1 MKQKLLSVLLVLA
14 MALTMLPTAAFAEET
29 ATPAVSGYGFV
40 WKGGEHSDLVEGA
53 TTSGDWMDET
63 MYVYFAKAPAAN
75 VNLWFQVKV
84 GEHTWGCAAPGG
96 KKTYAFSFLNRGS
109 QWELHP
115 TISGESFDYD
125 DQNVTH
131 AKSYMQAGKV
141 TLEVF
146 TPTNAIQGAQTTAPS
161 ADALGTAIFTQE
173 ITIAASTDVKETV
186 DPATSGKT
194 KLGAGT
200 VSGAI
205 LNQADDAVKN
215 IKVTAKAGT
224 AGSDGVIPVALT
236 ADATIPTH
244 KNGQGK
250 DGVWVGF
257 ALAAPE
263 GAAKVKYA
271 FSPSA
276 LTASSELAETELEAN
291 VAGDKSG
298 IAFYANKSDESPK
311 IYAAVQWIPAENDT
325 THTASDV
332 TVYKMDLSEIN
343 KPETPVDPPT
353 EGTLKFAALSD
364 NFIFS
369 GMGDKAVSDLVETG
383 LKVSEPDANKVVKVT
398 GIAKYAAWAEFN
410 GNTEDKEQEGHYLP
424 IQIKGVEGQKI
435 TIKGLKEKEFTFGS
449 DGSCELAMF
458 LDKLTESKFTVTVG
472 EVEASSKEVGDIYTI
487 DLSGVTLLPKTA
499 EDTTVES
506 KPGENG
512 SVGTVEVS
520 KGDNKVVIP
529 GDLST
534 GTASDKVELGQMIV
548 KVDAVGNNE
557 DVTVDKNTPADVS
570 NAIKGTGSKI
580 VEVTIREVN
589 DADAEGTE
597 KNLFNDEAGL
607 PGNTQITVTIGGLTS
622 GTTYHVFCIKD
633 DGSVSYYGYKTV
645 SGTTLDVK
653 TSHLCHFAAVKETD
667 AVKEAVKTMAVEP
680 NTGLEGS
687 AGGTV
692 TPGSIV
698 VNSVADSGAIGR
710 KVTVTGLTAEN
721 VTVQIAKPGNTAPA
735 VVFNIPKATAVNGFN
750 VNAGSVVTVWNG
762 VVTFVD
768 GAPSNPPAASAPYT
782 VPANG

>member
-40 WKGGEHSDLVEGA
+40 WKGGEHTNDLVEGA

-63 MYVYFAKAPAAN
+63 MYVYFAKAPAEN

-84 GEHTWGCAAPGG
+84 NDHTWGCAAPGG

-115 TISGESFDYD
+115 TINGESFDYSGN
-125 DQNVTH
+125 NVTH
-131 AKSYMQAGKV
+131 ATKYMKDGTV

-146 TPTNAIQGAQTTAPS
+146 TPAKAIEGEQKTAPS

-186 DPATSGKT
+186 DSATSGK

-205 LNQADDAVKN
+205 LNQAIEEVKD
-215 IKVTAKAGT
+215 ITVTAKAGT
-224 AGSDGVIPVALT
+224 ADSDGVIPVALT
-236 ADATIPTH
+236 ASATIPTH
-244 KNGQGK
+244 KNGENK

-276 LTASSELAETELEAN
+276 LNASSTLTETELEAN

-311 IYAAVQWIPAENDT
+311 IYAAVQWIPAENDET
-325 THTASDV
+325 YTASDV

-343 KPETPVDPPT
+343 KPETPATSPLTVAPVTDETDLLGKKANDLQSDINVDT
-353 EGTLKFAALSD
+353 TDG
-364 NFIFS
+364 I
-369 GMGDKAVSDLVETG
+369 
-383 LKVSEPDANKVVKVT
+383 KVT
-398 GIAKYAAWAEFN
+398 GTSKYVTGYTGWSSVAE
-410 GNTEDKEQEGHYLP
+410 DQEGNYIALKLTTDSKED
-424 IQIKGVEGQKI
+424 IQFKSVDGTDNGYK
-435 TIKGLKEKEFTFGS
+435 TLDS
-449 DGSCELAMF
+449 DGILIWRISK
-458 LDKLTESKFTVTVG
+458 DKDGKVKPIEVKVG
-472 EVEASSKEVGDIYTI
+472 KDNFTI

-499 EDTTVES
+499 DGTKVEATTDANGNTTIKASDTDGKVTVALPAETAEGLTGNTI
-506 KPGENG
+506 KVENKA
-512 SVGTVEVS
+512 SFANVDLAQNTDKAVS
-520 KGDNKVVIP
+520 DVVK
-529 GDLST
+529 
-534 GTASDKVELGQMIV
+534 TASAG
-548 KVDAVGNNE
+548 AA
-557 DVTVDKNTPADVS
+557 VTVTDS
-570 NAIKGTGSKI
+570 NGKEVQITGEAVITITIK
-580 VEVTIREVN
+580 V
-589 DADAEGTE
+589 ADAG
-597 KNLFNDEAGL
+597 
-607 PGNTQITVTIGGLTS
+607 
-622 GTTYHVFCIKD
+622 TYHVFCIDKDGKVTSFGEYTADATTKTLTIKSKHLSQYPAVKITEENKAAIEAAAKLAGQD
-633 DGSVSYYGYKTV
+633 DGKVDGDT
-645 SGTTLDVK
+645 
-653 TSHLCHFAAVKETD
+653 
-667 AVKEAVKTMAVEP
+667 P
-680 NTGLEGS
+680 
-687 AGGTV
+687 V

-698 VNSVADSGAIGR
+698 VNSAVVSGAIGR

>member
-40 WKGGEHSDLVEGA
+40 WKGGEHSDLVQGA

-63 MYVYFAKAPAAN
+63 MYVYFAEAPAAN

-84 GEHTWGCAAPGG
+84 GEHTWGCAASGG
-96 KKTYAFSFLNRGS
+96 NNTYAFSFLNRGT

-115 TISGESFDYD
+115 AIDSEKFDYSGKD
-125 DQNVTH
+125 VTH
-131 AKSYMQAGKV
+131 ATKYMNAGKV

-146 TPTNAIQGAQTTAPS
+146 TPAKAIEGEQKTAPS

-186 DPATSGKT
+186 DSATSGK

-205 LNQADDAVKN
+205 LNQAIAEVKD
-215 IKVTAKAGT
+215 ITVTAKAGT

-236 ADATIPTH
+236 ASATIPTH
-244 KNGQGK
+244 KNGEDK

-291 VAGDKSG
+291 VAGNKSG

-311 IYAAVQWIPAENDT
+311 IYAAVQWIPAENDET
-325 THTASDV
+325 YTASDV
-332 TVYKMDLSEIN
+332 AVYKMDLSEIN
-343 KPETPVDPPT
+343 KPETPATSALTVEPVTGDTDLLGKTAADLQKDIEVDSS
-353 EGTLKFAALSD
+353 EG
-364 NFIFS
+364 I
-369 GMGDKAVSDLVETG
+369 
-383 LKVSEPDANKVVKVT
+383 KVT
-398 GIAKYAAWAEFN
+398 GTSNYV
-410 GNTEDKEQEGHYLP
+410 TEYTQWSSVKDDQEGNYIALKLTTDSKED
-424 IQIKGVEGQKI
+424 IQFKSVDGTDNGYK
-435 TIKGLKEKEFTFGS
+435 TLDS
-449 DGSCELAMF
+449 DGILIWRISK
-458 LDKLTESKFTVTVG
+458 DKDGNVKPIEVKVG
-472 EVEASSKEVGDIYTI
+472 KDNFTI
-487 DLSGVTLLPKTA
+487 DLSGVTLLPKAA
-499 EDTTVES
+499 E
-506 KPGENG
+506 
-512 SVGTVEVS
+512 GT
-520 KGDNKVVIP
+520 
-529 GDLST
+529 
-534 GTASDKVELGQMIV
+534 KVE
-548 KVDAVGNNE
+548 A
-557 DVTVDKNTPADVS
+557 TT
-570 NAIKGTGSKI
+570 
-580 VEVTIREVN
+580 
-589 DADAEGTE
+589 DAEGNTTIKASDTAGKVTVTLPVETTE
-597 KNLFNDEAGL
+597 ALT
-607 PGNTQITVTIGGLTS
+607 GNTVKVENKTSFADKDMAENTDKAVSTVVKTASAGAAVTVTDSEGNEVKVS
-622 GTTYHVFCIKD
+622 GKAVITITIKVEDAGTYHVFCIDKDGKVTSFGEYTADATTKTLTIKSKHLSQYPAVKITEENKAAVDAAAKAAGQD
-633 DGSVSYYGYKTV
+633 DGKVDGDT
-645 SGTTLDVK
+645 
-653 TSHLCHFAAVKETD
+653 
-667 AVKEAVKTMAVEP
+667 P
-680 NTGLEGS
+680 
-687 AGGTV
+687 V

-698 VNSVADSGAIGR
+698 VNSVADSGAIGH
-710 KVTVTGLTAEN
+710 KVTVTGLTAES

-762 VVTFVD
+762 EVTFVN

>member
-63 MYVYFAKAPAAN
+63 MYVYFAEAPAAN

-84 GEHTWGCAAPGG
+84 GDHTWGCAASGG
-96 KKTYAFSFLNRGS
+96 NKTYAFSFLNRGT

-115 TISGESFDYD
+115 TINGESFDYNGN
-125 DQNVTH
+125 NVTH
-131 AKSYMQAGKV
+131 ATKYMNAGKV

-146 TPTNAIQGAQTTAPS
+146 TPAKAIEGEQKTAPS
-161 ADALGTAIFTQE
+161 ADTLGTAIFTQE

-224 AGSDGVIPVALT
+224 ADSDGVIPVALT
-236 ADATIPTH
+236 ASATIPTH
-244 KNGQGK
+244 KNGENK

-271 FSPSA
+271 FGATADDVKTLSEIA
-276 LTASSELAETELEAN
+276 LEN
-291 VAGDKSG
+291 DIDGKGGKG

-311 IYAAVQWIPAENDT
+311 IYAAVQWIPAENDET
-325 THTASDV
+325 YTASDV

-343 KPETPVDPPT
+343 K
-353 EGTLKFAALSD
+353 
-364 NFIFS
+364 
-369 GMGDKAVSDLVETG
+369 
-383 LKVSEPDANKVVKVT
+383 SEPPATSALTVAPVTGETDLLGKKAADLQSNIDVDTSKGIKVT
-398 GIAKYAAWAEFN
+398 GTSKYVTGYTGWSSVAE
-410 GNTEDKEQEGHYLP
+410 DQEGNYIALKLSTDSKEA
-424 IQIKGVEGQKI
+424 IQFKSVDGTDNGYK
-435 TIKGLKEKEFTFGS
+435 TLDS
-449 DGSCELAMF
+449 DGILIWRISK
-458 LDKLTESKFTVTVG
+458 DKDGNVKPIEVKVG
-472 EVEASSKEVGDIYTI
+472 KDNFTI
-487 DLSGVTLLPKTA
+487 DLSGVTLLPKAAEGTKVEATTDAEGNTTIKASNTDGKVTVALPAETA
-499 EDTTVES
+499 EGLTGNTIKVENKTSFENADFAEGTASTVTDVVKTASAGAAVTVTDSEG
-506 KPGENG
+506 KE
-512 SVGTVEVS
+512 VEVS
-520 KGDNKVVIP
+520 GEAAITITIKV
-529 GDLST
+529 T
-534 GTASDKVELGQMIV
+534 
-548 KVDAVGNNE
+548 
-557 DVTVDKNTPADVS
+557 
-570 NAIKGTGSKI
+570 
-580 VEVTIREVN
+580 
-589 DADAEGTE
+589 
-597 KNLFNDEAGL
+597 EAG
-607 PGNTQITVTIGGLTS
+607 
-622 GTTYHVFCIKD
+622 TYHVFCIDKD
-633 DGSVSYYGYKTV
+633 GKVTSFGEYTADATTKTLTIKRTHL
-645 SGTTLDVK
+645 SQYPAVK
-653 TSHLCHFAAVKETD
+653 ITDENRAAVD
-667 AVKEAVKTMAVEP
+667 AAAKLA
-680 NTGLEGS
+680 GQDEGKVD
-687 AGGTV
+687 GDTPV

-735 VVFNIPKATAVNGFN
+735 VVFNIPKATAENGFN

-762 VVTFVD
+762 VVTFVN

>member
-14 MALTMLPTAAFAEET
+14 MALTLLPTAAFAEET

-40 WKGGEHSDLVEGA
+40 WKGGEHKDDLVEGA

-75 VNLWFQVKV
+75 VNLWFQVQV
-84 GEHTWGCAAPGG
+84 GEHTWGCAASGG
-96 KKTYAFSFLNRGS
+96 NNTYAFSFLNRGT

-115 TISGESFDYD
+115 TINGESFDYSGN
-125 DQNVTH
+125 NVTH
-131 AKSYMQAGKV
+131 ATKYMNAGTV
-141 TLEVF
+141 TLKVF
-146 TPTNAIQGAQTTAPS
+146 TPTKAIEGEQKTAPS

-186 DPATSGKT
+186 DSGKT

-205 LNQADDAVKN
+205 LNQAIAEVKD
-215 IKVTAKAGT
+215 ITVTAKAGT

-236 ADATIPTH
+236 ASATIPTH
-244 KNGQGK
+244 KNGENK

-276 LTASSELAETELEAN
+276 LTASSELTETELEAN

-311 IYAAVQWIPAENDT
+311 IYAAVQWIPAENDET
-325 THTASDV
+325 YTASDV

-343 KPETPVDPPT
+343 KPETPATSPLTVAPVTDETDLLGKKANDLQSDINVDT
-353 EGTLKFAALSD
+353 TDG
-364 NFIFS
+364 I
-369 GMGDKAVSDLVETG
+369 
-383 LKVSEPDANKVVKVT
+383 KVT
-398 GIAKYAAWAEFN
+398 GTSKYVTGYTGWSSVAE
-410 GNTEDKEQEGHYLP
+410 DQEGNYIALKLTTDSKED
-424 IQIKGVEGQKI
+424 IQFKSVDGTDNGYK
-435 TIKGLKEKEFTFGS
+435 TLDS
-449 DGSCELAMF
+449 DGILIWRISK
-458 LDKLTESKFTVTVG
+458 DKDGKVKPIEVKVG
-472 EVEASSKEVGDIYTI
+472 KDNFTI

-499 EDTTVES
+499 DGTKVEATTDANGNTTIKASDTDGKVTVALPAETAEGLTGNTI
-506 KPGENG
+506 KVENKA
-512 SVGTVEVS
+512 SFANVDLAQNTDKAVS
-520 KGDNKVVIP
+520 DVVK
-529 GDLST
+529 
-534 GTASDKVELGQMIV
+534 TASAG
-548 KVDAVGNNE
+548 AA
-557 DVTVDKNTPADVS
+557 VTVTDS
-570 NAIKGTGSKI
+570 NGKEVQITGEAVITITIK
-580 VEVTIREVN
+580 V
-589 DADAEGTE
+589 ADAG
-597 KNLFNDEAGL
+597 
-607 PGNTQITVTIGGLTS
+607 
-622 GTTYHVFCIKD
+622 TYHVFCIDKDGKVTSFGEYTADATTKTLTIKSKHLSQYPAVKITEENKAAIEAAAKLAGQD
-633 DGSVSYYGYKTV
+633 DGKVDGDT
-645 SGTTLDVK
+645 
-653 TSHLCHFAAVKETD
+653 
-667 AVKEAVKTMAVEP
+667 P
-680 NTGLEGS
+680 
-687 AGGTV
+687 V

-698 VNSVADSGAIGR
+698 VNSAVVSGAIGR

>member
-63 MYVYFAKAPAAN
+63 MYVYFAEAPAAN

-84 GEHTWGCAAPGG
+84 GDHTWGCAASGG
-96 KKTYAFSFLNRGS
+96 NKTYAFSFLNRGT

-115 TISGESFDYD
+115 TINGESFDYNGN
-125 DQNVTH
+125 NVTH
-131 AKSYMQAGKV
+131 ATKYMNAGKV

-146 TPTNAIQGAQTTAPS
+146 TPAKAIEGEQKTAPS
-161 ADALGTAIFTQE
+161 ADTLGTAIFTQE

-224 AGSDGVIPVALT
+224 ADSDGVIPVALT
-236 ADATIPTH
+236 ASATIPTH
-244 KNGQGK
+244 KNGENK

-271 FSPSA
+271 FGATADDVKTLSEIA
-276 LTASSELAETELEAN
+276 LEN
-291 VAGDKSG
+291 DIDGKGGKG

-311 IYAAVQWIPAENDT
+311 IYAAVQWILAENDET
-325 THTASDV
+325 YTASDV

-343 KPETPVDPPT
+343 K
-353 EGTLKFAALSD
+353 
-364 NFIFS
+364 
-369 GMGDKAVSDLVETG
+369 
-383 LKVSEPDANKVVKVT
+383 SEPPATSALTVAPVTGETDLLGKKAADLQSNIDVDTSKGIKVT
-398 GIAKYAAWAEFN
+398 GTSKYVTGYTGWSSVAE
-410 GNTEDKEQEGHYLP
+410 DQEGNYIALKLSTDSKEA
-424 IQIKGVEGQKI
+424 IQFKSVDGTDNGYK
-435 TIKGLKEKEFTFGS
+435 TLDS
-449 DGSCELAMF
+449 DGILIWRISK
-458 LDKLTESKFTVTVG
+458 DKDGNVKPIEVKVG
-472 EVEASSKEVGDIYTI
+472 KDNFTI
-487 DLSGVTLLPKTA
+487 DLSGVTLLPKAAEGTKVEATTDAEGNTTIKASNTDGKVTVALPAETA
-499 EDTTVES
+499 EGLTGNTIKVENKTSFENADFAEGTASTVTDVVKTASAGAAVTVTDSEG
-506 KPGENG
+506 KE
-512 SVGTVEVS
+512 VEVS
-520 KGDNKVVIP
+520 GEAAITITIKV
-529 GDLST
+529 T
-534 GTASDKVELGQMIV
+534 
-548 KVDAVGNNE
+548 
-557 DVTVDKNTPADVS
+557 
-570 NAIKGTGSKI
+570 
-580 VEVTIREVN
+580 
-589 DADAEGTE
+589 
-597 KNLFNDEAGL
+597 EAG
-607 PGNTQITVTIGGLTS
+607 
-622 GTTYHVFCIKD
+622 TYHVFCIDKD
-633 DGSVSYYGYKTV
+633 GKVTSFGEYTADATTKTLTIK
-645 SGTTLDVK
+645 STHLSQYPAVK
-653 TSHLCHFAAVKETD
+653 ITDENRAAVD
-667 AVKEAVKTMAVEP
+667 AAAKLA
-680 NTGLEGS
+680 GQDEGKVD
-687 AGGTV
+687 GDTPV

-735 VVFNIPKATAVNGFN
+735 VVFNIPKATAENGFN

-762 VVTFVD
+762 VVTFVN

>member
-63 MYVYFAKAPAAN
+63 MYVYFAEAPAAN

-84 GEHTWGCAAPGG
+84 GDHTWGCAASGG
-96 KKTYAFSFLNRGS
+96 NKTYAFSFLNRGT

-115 TISGESFDYD
+115 TINGESFDYNGN
-125 DQNVTH
+125 NVTH
-131 AKSYMQAGKV
+131 ATKYMNAGKV

-146 TPTNAIQGAQTTAPS
+146 TPAKAIEGEQKTAPS
-161 ADALGTAIFTQE
+161 ADTLGTAIFTQE

-224 AGSDGVIPVALT
+224 ADSDGVIPVALT
-236 ADATIPTH
+236 ASATIPTH
-244 KNGQGK
+244 KNGENK

-271 FSPSA
+271 FGATADDVKTLSEIA
-276 LTASSELAETELEAN
+276 LEN
-291 VAGDKSG
+291 DIDGKGGKG

-311 IYAAVQWIPAENDT
+311 IYAAVQWIPAENDEAY
-325 THTASDV
+325 TASDV

-343 KPETPVDPPT
+343 K
-353 EGTLKFAALSD
+353 
-364 NFIFS
+364 
-369 GMGDKAVSDLVETG
+369 
-383 LKVSEPDANKVVKVT
+383 SEPPATSALTVAPVTGETDLLGKKAADLQSNIDVDTSKGIKVT
-398 GIAKYAAWAEFN
+398 GTSKYVTGYTGWSSVAE
-410 GNTEDKEQEGHYLP
+410 DQEGNYIALKLSTDSKEA
-424 IQIKGVEGQKI
+424 IQFKSVDGTDNGYK
-435 TIKGLKEKEFTFGS
+435 TLDS
-449 DGSCELAMF
+449 DGILIWRISK
-458 LDKLTESKFTVTVG
+458 DKDGNVKPIEVKVG
-472 EVEASSKEVGDIYTI
+472 KDNFTI
-487 DLSGVTLLPKTA
+487 DLSGVTLLPKAAEGTKVEATTDAEGNTTIKASNTDGKVTVALPAETA
-499 EDTTVES
+499 EGLTGNTIKVENKTSFENADFAEGTASTVTDVVKTASAGAAVTVTDSEG
-506 KPGENG
+506 KE
-512 SVGTVEVS
+512 VEVS
-520 KGDNKVVIP
+520 GEAAITITIKV
-529 GDLST
+529 T
-534 GTASDKVELGQMIV
+534 
-548 KVDAVGNNE
+548 
-557 DVTVDKNTPADVS
+557 
-570 NAIKGTGSKI
+570 
-580 VEVTIREVN
+580 
-589 DADAEGTE
+589 
-597 KNLFNDEAGL
+597 EAG
-607 PGNTQITVTIGGLTS
+607 
-622 GTTYHVFCIKD
+622 TYHVFCIDKD
-633 DGSVSYYGYKTV
+633 GKVTSFGEYTADATTKTLTIK
-645 SGTTLDVK
+645 STHLSQYPAVK
-653 TSHLCHFAAVKETD
+653 ITDENRAAVD
-667 AVKEAVKTMAVEP
+667 AAAKLA
-680 NTGLEGS
+680 GQDEGKVD
-687 AGGTV
+687 GDTPV

-735 VVFNIPKATAVNGFN
+735 VVFNIPKATAENGFN

-762 VVTFVD
+762 VVTFVN

>member
-40 WKGGEHSDLVEGA
+40 WKGSEHSDLVEGA

-63 MYVYFAKAPAAN
+63 MYVYFAEAPATN

-84 GEHTWGCAAPGG
+84 GEHTWGCAASGG
-96 KKTYAFSFLNRGS
+96 NKTYAFSFLNRGT

-115 TISGESFDYD
+115 TDINGEKFDYSG
-125 DQNVTH
+125 QNVTH
-131 AKSYMQAGKV
+131 ATKYMKDGTV

-146 TPTNAIQGAQTTAPS
+146 TPTKPITGEQQTAPT
-161 ADALGTAIFTQE
+161 AETLGKAIFTQE
-173 ITIAASTDVKETV
+173 ITIKANEDVKQTV
-186 DPATSGKT
+186 DPATSGK

-205 LNQADDAVKN
+205 LNQAIAEVKD
-215 IKVTAKAGT
+215 ITVTAKAGT

-236 ADATIPTH
+236 ASATIPTH
-244 KNGQGK
+244 KNGENK

-276 LTASSELAETELEAN
+276 LTASSTLTETELEAN

-435 TIKGLKEKEFTFGS
+435 TITGTKAKEFTFGS

-458 LDKLTESKFTVTVG
+458 LDKLTGSKFTVTVG
-472 EVEASSKEVGDIYTI
+472 EVGTSSKEVGDVYTI
-487 DLSGVTLLPKTA
+487 DLSGVTLLPKTV
-499 EDTTVES
+499 EGTNVES

-520 KGDNKVVIP
+520 KDGNKVVIP

-534 GTASDKVELGQMIV
+534 GTGAGKVELGQMIV
-548 KVDAVGNNE
+548 KVDAVKNNA
-557 DVTVDKNTPADVS
+557 DVTVDKNTPDDVS
-570 NAIKGTGSKI
+570 TAIKGKDSKI
-580 VEVTIREVN
+580 VEVTIKKVGDTGE
-589 DADAEGTE
+589 E
-597 KNLFNDEAGL
+597 NLFSDGL
-607 PGNTQITVTIGGLTS
+607 PENKQITVTISGLTAS
-622 GTTYHVFCIKD
+622 KTYHVFCIKD

-645 SGTTLDVK
+645 SGNTLDVN
-653 TSHLCHFAAVKETD
+653 TSHLCHFAAVEETE

-687 AGGTV
+687 TGGTV
-692 TPGSIV
+692 TPGSITV
-698 VNSVADSGAIGR
+698 TVGVAGGIGK
-710 KVTVTGLTAEN
+710 KVTVT
-721 VTVQIAKPGNTAPA
+721 TVDSGTYVIQVKRGTGNTAPA
-735 VVFNIPKATAVNGFN
+735 AIYQITASGTSYDFYASTGCIVEVWKVGNAAFTGGVPTGFTAYSGPK
-750 VNAGSVVTVWNG
+750 TV
-762 VVTFVD
+762 
-768 GAPSNPPAASAPYT
+768 
-782 VPANG
+782 

>member
-40 WKGGEHSDLVEGA
+40 WKGGDQNDLVEGA

-63 MYVYFAKAPAAN
+63 MYVYFAEAPAAN

-84 GEHTWGCAAPGG
+84 GEHTWGCAASGG
-96 KKTYAFSFLNRGS
+96 NKTYAFSFLNRGT
-109 QWELHP
+109 QWKLHP
-115 TISGESFDYD
+115 TINGESFDYNGN
-125 DQNVTH
+125 NVTH
-131 AKSYMQAGKV
+131 ATKYMNAGKV

-146 TPTNAIQGAQTTAPS
+146 TPAKAIEGEQKTAPS

-186 DPATSGKT
+186 DSATSGK

-205 LNQADDAVKN
+205 LNQAIEEVKD
-215 IKVTAKAGT
+215 ITVTAKAGT
-224 AGSDGVIPVALT
+224 ADSDGVIPVALT
-236 ADATIPTH
+236 ASATIPTH
-244 KNGQGK
+244 NNGENK

-276 LTASSELAETELEAN
+276 LNASSTLTETKLEAN

-298 IAFYANKSDESPK
+298 IAFYANKSDASPK
-311 IYAAVQWIPAENDT
+311 IYAAVQWIPADDGNY
-325 THTASDV
+325 TASDV

-472 EVEASSKEVGDIYTI
+472 EVVTSSKKAGDIYTI
-487 DLSGVTLLPKTA
+487 DCSGVTLLPKAADGTKVEATTDANGNTTIKASDVAGNVTVTLPAETA
-499 EDTTVES
+499 EGLTGNTV
-506 KPGENG
+506 KVENKT
-512 SVGTVEVS
+512 SFKDVTFA
-520 KGDNKVVIP
+520 D
-529 GDLST
+529 
-534 GTASDKVELGQMIV
+534 GTASTVTDVV
-548 KVDAVGNNE
+548 KTASAGAA
-557 DVTVDKNTPADVS
+557 VTVSDS
-570 NAIKGTGSKI
+570 NGDEVEITGEAAITITIK
-580 VEVTIREVN
+580 VT
-589 DADAEGTE
+589 
-597 KNLFNDEAGL
+597 EAG
-607 PGNTQITVTIGGLTS
+607 
-622 GTTYHVFCIKD
+622 TYHVFCIDNDGKVTSFGEYTAD
-633 DGSVSYYGYKTV
+633 ATTKTLTIKSKHLSQYPAVKITEENKAAIEAAAKAAGQDEGKVDGDTPVTPPTTTSTYTRITEAALNKVTINGKANTYYVVQATNAKNSAPGLIYCVKADGSGNAEVRCNASSV
-645 SGTTLDVK
+645 LLVLEGTTTEPVFTNGIPSGL
-653 TSHLCHFAAVKETD
+653 TE
-667 AVKEAVKTMAVEP
+667 VKEA
-680 NTGLEGS
+680 
-687 AGGTV
+687 
-692 TPGSIV
+692 
-698 VNSVADSGAIGR
+698 
-710 KVTVTGLTAEN
+710 
-721 VTVQIAKPGNTAPA
+721 
-735 VVFNIPKATAVNGFN
+735 PKG
-750 VNAGSVVTVWNG
+750 
-762 VVTFVD
+762 
-768 GAPSNPPAASAPYT
+768 
-782 VPANG
+782 

>member
-63 MYVYFAKAPAAN
+63 MYVYFAEAPAAN

-84 GEHTWGCAAPGG
+84 GDHTWGCAASGG
-96 KKTYAFSFLNRGS
+96 NKTYAFSFLNRGT

-115 TISGESFDYD
+115 TINGESFDYNGN
-125 DQNVTH
+125 NVTH
-131 AKSYMQAGKV
+131 ATKYMNAGKV

-146 TPTNAIQGAQTTAPS
+146 TPAKAIEGEQKTAPS
-161 ADALGTAIFTQE
+161 ADTLGTAIFTQE

-224 AGSDGVIPVALT
+224 ADSDGVIPVALT
-236 ADATIPTH
+236 ASATIPTH
-244 KNGQGK
+244 KNGENK

-271 FSPSA
+271 FGATADDVKTLSEIA
-276 LTASSELAETELEAN
+276 LEN
-291 VAGDKSG
+291 DIDGKGGKG

-311 IYAAVQWIPAENDT
+311 IYAAVQWIPAENDET
-325 THTASDV
+325 YTASDV

-343 KPETPVDPPT
+343 K
-353 EGTLKFAALSD
+353 
-364 NFIFS
+364 
-369 GMGDKAVSDLVETG
+369 
-383 LKVSEPDANKVVKVT
+383 SEPPATSALTVAPVTGETDLLGKKAADLQSNIDVDTSKGIKVT
-398 GIAKYAAWAEFN
+398 GTSKYVTGYTGWSSVAE
-410 GNTEDKEQEGHYLP
+410 DQEGNYIALKLSTDSKEA
-424 IQIKGVEGQKI
+424 IQFKSVDGTDNGYK
-435 TIKGLKEKEFTFGS
+435 TLDS
-449 DGSCELAMF
+449 DGILIWRISK
-458 LDKLTESKFTVTVG
+458 DKDGNVKPIEVKVG
-472 EVEASSKEVGDIYTI
+472 KDNFTI
-487 DLSGVTLLPKTA
+487 DLSGVTLLPKAAEGTKVEATTDAEGNTTIKASNTDGKVTVALPAETA
-499 EDTTVES
+499 EGLTGNTIKVENKTSFENADFAEGTASTVTDVVKTASAGAAVTVTDSEG
-506 KPGENG
+506 KE
-512 SVGTVEVS
+512 VEVS
-520 KGDNKVVIP
+520 GEAAITITIKV
-529 GDLST
+529 T
-534 GTASDKVELGQMIV
+534 
-548 KVDAVGNNE
+548 
-557 DVTVDKNTPADVS
+557 
-570 NAIKGTGSKI
+570 
-580 VEVTIREVN
+580 
-589 DADAEGTE
+589 
-597 KNLFNDEAGL
+597 EAG
-607 PGNTQITVTIGGLTS
+607 
-622 GTTYHVFCIKD
+622 TYHVFCIDKD
-633 DGSVSYYGYKTV
+633 GKVTSFGEYTADATTKTLTIK
-645 SGTTLDVK
+645 STHLSQYPAVK
-653 TSHLCHFAAVKETD
+653 ITDENRAAVD
-667 AVKEAVKTMAVEP
+667 AAAKLA
-680 NTGLEGS
+680 GQDEGKVD
-687 AGGTV
+687 GDTPV

-735 VVFNIPKATAVNGFN
+735 VVFNIPKATAENGFN

-762 VVTFVD
+762 VVTFVN